1 MDEPIFLDDLIDSYY
16 CNIGTK
22 YRSSLRPG
30 QIVWTY
36 FLYNYENLEFWRPYS
51 FDRTNTRAVSFE
63 ICSSVNGRFNRQTP
77 LIVPRLEI
85 NEEFIVIR
93 AKRRP
98 AVLITPPPSKISVPT
113 VRRGGKVNLKLCL
126 LAPLFSLEDKYGNAK
141 YSSEFVNRVRK
152 LKYSHLFFLPKH
164 KQTNIRNSL
173 CRFDRIF
180 SNYDTHLD
188 LMDLYLSGEA
198 LDIFISQIKCY
209 LAGIIEGNYK
219 VAYETLNT

>member
-1 MDEPIFLDDLIDSYY
+1 MGEPIFLNDLIDSYY

-51 FDRTNTRAVSFE
+51 YDRTNTRAVSFE

-77 LIVPRLEI
+77 LIIPRLEI

-93 AKRRP
+93 AKLRP
-98 AVLITPPPSKISVPT
+98 AILMTLPPPEIRLPAI
-113 VRRGGKVNLKLCL
+113 RGGGKVDLKLCL
-126 LAPLFSLEDKYGNAK
+126 LAPLFSLEDPDGKAK
-141 YSSEFVNRVRK
+141 YNSEFVDRIRQ
-152 LKYSHLFFLPKH
+152 LKYPHLFFLPKYN
-164 KQTNIRNSL
+164 QIRHSL

-180 SNYDTHLD
+180 SMFKSHLEPED
-188 LMDLYLSGEA
+188 LCLTGEA
-198 LDIFISQIKCY
+198 FDIFFSQLQCY
-209 LAGIIEGNYK
+209 LTDTIEGDYK
-219 VAYETLNT
+219 IAYETINE

>member
-1 MDEPIFLDDLIDSYY
+1 MGEPIFLNDLIDSYY

-85 NEEFIVIR
+85 NEEFIKTFLRIYGRHESPSGFDDPRDSTFVGEWLNAHKGR
-93 AKRRP
+93 LLR
-98 AVLITPPPSKISVPT
+98 ITIW
-113 VRRGGKVNLKLCL
+113 
-126 LAPLFSLEDKYGNAK
+126 
-141 YSSEFVNRVRK
+141 
-152 LKYSHLFFLPKH
+152 
-164 KQTNIRNSL
+164 
-173 CRFDRIF
+173 
-180 SNYDTHLD
+180 
-188 LMDLYLSGEA
+188 
-198 LDIFISQIKCY
+198 
-209 LAGIIEGNYK
+209 
-219 VAYETLNT
+219 